1 MRTSSTFF
9 AVAALFVAA
18 SAGAQEATPDTWIYE
33 HSTPAAVVV
42 KAAAAKPQ
50 AQAAVATP
58 ATGKTRAEVK
68 AELEAARR
76 SGELAQLSAEAYS
89 FPSAPARIA
98 APVMAEAKQPK

>member
-1 MRTSSTFF
+1 MRTSSAFF

-33 HSTPAAVVV
+33 HSTPAPVVL

-50 AQAAVATP
+50 AATTLATP
-58 ATGKTRAEVK
+58 AAGKTRAEVK

-89 FPSAPARIA
+89 FPSTPARIA

>member
-9 AVAALFVAA
+9 AAAALFVAA
-18 SAGAQEATPDTWIYE
+18 TAGAQEATPDTWIHE
-33 HSTPAAVVV
+33 HSTPAPVVARSAAV
-42 KAAAAKPQ
+42 KPQAAAA
-50 AQAAVATP
+50 AVTP
-58 ATGKTRAEVK
+58 AAGKTRAEVK

-98 APVMAEAKQPK
+98 APVMAQVK